1 MRIFVAG
8 GTGVIGRPLVSRLVA
23 AGHDVTVATRRAG
36 ALPGL
41 REQGARGVVLDV
53 FDRDA
58 LAETLT
64 LAAPETVIHQL
75 TALSDGKP
83 ADNARIRKEGT
94 RNLVDAAM
102 KAGAERFI
110 AQSISWAYQGGDSP
124 ADEDTPLDLAAP
136 EPRATTIGGVAAL
149 EDAVMRAGFG
159 RYVILRFGTFY
170 GPGTWYAPGGL
181 MAGKLAAR
189 ELLANDAVSSFVQVS
204 DAAQAT
210 LLALDWPSG
219 PVNVVDD
226 EPASAREWVPVL
238 AEALDQLA
246 PAPVPGRA
254 AWERGA
260 SNARAQSLGWL
271 AVHRTWRTGFH
282 STG

>member
-8 GTGVIGRPLVSRLVA
+8 GTGVIGRSLVPQLVA
-23 AGHDVTVATRRAG
+23 AGHEVTVATRRADR
-36 ALPGL
+36 LPGL
-41 REQGARGVVLDV
+41 REQGARGVVADML
-53 FDRDA
+53 DRDA
-58 LAETLT
+58 VAAALA

-75 TALSDGKP
+75 TALSDGTP
-83 ADNARIRKEGT
+83 ADNARIRREGT

-110 AQSISWAYQGGDSP
+110 AQSISWAYQGGDGP
-124 ADEDTPLDLAAP
+124 AGEDTPLDLAAP

-149 EDAVMRAGFG
+149 EDAVTQAGFG
-159 RYVILRFGTFY
+159 RYVILRYGMFY

-181 MAGKLAAR
+181 MAGKLAAG
-189 ELLANDAVSSFVQVS
+189 ELPAGDAVSSFVHVS
-204 DAAQAT
+204 DAAEAAV
-210 LLALDWPSG
+210 LALGWPSG

-226 EPASAREWVPVL
+226 EPAPAREWVPAL
-238 AEALDQLA
+238 AAALDRPA

-260 SNARAQSLGWL
+260 SNARARTLGWL
-271 AVHRTWRTGFH
+271 PFHRTWRTGFH
-282 STG
+282 SVG